1 MIAHR
6 RHWFY
11 RLAGQSFAHAIEF
24 KSPVTA
30 STVRA
35 TLLRS
40 LGVAPVE
47 VWGR

>member
-24 KSPVTA
+24 RMPVTA
-30 STVRA
+30 SMVRES
-35 TLLRS
+35 LRRT